1 MSRRQT
7 KRRQKQNLSRNA
19 GHIYRN
25 STILKSINPKQ
36 LAYYGEGISY
46 LEDKEMKGR
55 LIVIEGPDSSGR
67 STQITMITSKL
78 EADGHTVLN
87 TGLRRSELI

>member
-1 MSRRQT
+1 VLELTQKTTRRLT
-7 KRRQKQNLSRNA
+7 TARNA
-19 GHIYRN
+19 
-25 STILKSINPKQ
+25 TTTLKSISSKQ
-36 LAYYGEGISY
+36 LSYYGEGISY

-78 EADGHTVLN
+78 DLMVMQY
-87 TGLRRSELI
+87 